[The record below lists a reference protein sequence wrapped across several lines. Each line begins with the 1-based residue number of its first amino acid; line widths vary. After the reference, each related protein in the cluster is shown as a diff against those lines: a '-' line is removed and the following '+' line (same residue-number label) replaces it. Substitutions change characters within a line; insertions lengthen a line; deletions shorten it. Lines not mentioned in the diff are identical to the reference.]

1 MATNMRRELIQ
12 TADGSHSFSIN
23 EGSETYHSRHGAVQ
37 ESMHVFIESGLRAL
51 CHLEEVRVFEL
62 GFGTGLNA
70 LLSWREAEATR
81 RKVAYTS
88 VEAFPLSVEEAA
100 LLNYATEH
108 ERISFLRMH
117 EQSDGRAVISDFFVL
132 NRLTGRFP
140 THPTETEAFDLIYYD
155 AFGPNTQPDLWT
167 ADCLKRAYDLLA
179 EGGAL
184 VTYCAKGQVRRD
196 LQNAGFEVERLPG
209 PPGKREMLRAWKRR

>member
-1 MATNMRRELIQ
+1 MERQLIK
-12 TADGSHSFSIN
+12 TADGSYSFSIN
-23 EGSETYHSRHGAVQ
+23 SGAETYHSRHGAIQ

-51 CHLEEVRVFEL
+51 GQLEPVRVFEL

-70 LLSWREAEATR
+70 LLSLREAEAAQ
-81 RKVAYTS
+81 RKVEYTA
-88 VEAFPLSVEEAA
+88 VEAFPLTNDEAA
-100 LLNYATEH
+100 LLNYAAEH
-108 ERISFLRMH
+108 ERTQFQRMH
-117 EQSDGRAVISDFFVL
+117 RLVDGHTAISDFFVL
-132 NRLTGRFP
+132 NRITGHFP
-140 THPTETEAFDLIYYD
+140 AHPTETEAFNLIYYD